1 MNKIK
6 HVVFERDEYMRPPI
20 AVRLRNNL
28 RNALSHFRIWI
39 YRTIWK
45 MDIGPNCKISLKA
58 HLDKSNPRGLH
69 IGRDTGIAFGA
80 AILSH
85 NHVGNRHQDTWIG
98 ERCHIGPLAIILPG
112 VRIGDGS
119 VVAPGSVVMRDV
131 PEGSLVSGNP
141 ARVFEKGIKTA
152 PGGRIIRNDG

>member
-1 MNKIK
+1 
-6 HVVFERDEYMRPPI
+6 
-20 AVRLRNNL
+20 
-28 RNALSHFRIWI
+28 
-39 YRTIWK
+39 

-58 HLDKSNPRGLH
+58 YLDKTNPRGLH

-85 NHVGNRHQDTWIG
+85 DYVGSRHLHTWIG

-141 ARVFEKGIKTA
+141 ARVFEKGLKT
-152 PGGRIIRNDG
+152 GTWGSIIRSDA